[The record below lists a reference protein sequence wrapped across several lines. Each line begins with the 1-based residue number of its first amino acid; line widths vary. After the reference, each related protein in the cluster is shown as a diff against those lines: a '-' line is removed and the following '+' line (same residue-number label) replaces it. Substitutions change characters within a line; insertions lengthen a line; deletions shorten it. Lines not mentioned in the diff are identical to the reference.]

1 MPLFLRAPGFLC
13 PLTEISPWTLVLA
26 SGICFDR
33 VLSKRISCYLKSYLV
48 QLGRWTVSRNFSENA
63 LIFLPVSTGTEDPLG
78 REALLMG
85 ELGEGFEELAR
96 FLVGGRDLT
105 SREVKT
111 FEAKGKSSVATPP
124 AITAGQGA
132 PTKGSIA

>member
-1 MPLFLRAPGFLC
+1 
-13 PLTEISPWTLVLA
+13 
-26 SGICFDR
+26 
-33 VLSKRISCYLKSYLV
+33 
-48 QLGRWTVSRNFSENA
+48 
-63 LIFLPVSTGTEDPLG
+63 
-78 REALLMG
+78 MG

-105 SREVKT
+105 FREVKT

>member
-1 MPLFLRAPGFLC
+1 M
-13 PLTEISPWTLVLA
+13 
-26 SGICFDR
+26 
-33 VLSKRISCYLKSYLV
+33 
-48 QLGRWTVSRNFSENA
+48 
-63 LIFLPVSTGTEDPLG
+63 STGTEDPLG

-124 AITAGQGA
+124 AITAGQGT